1 MMASNSN
8 FLVQLKEVFKSLSFE
23 RRIVF
28 LTITAA
34 TILGMF
40 FVAKWAGKP
49 EFRQLYSNLSVEDA
63 GAVLAKLKEQKID
76 YQISSNGSS
85 IMIPNDKIYEVRM
98 QLASI
103 GLPQGG
109 GIGFEIF
116 DNTKLGMTEFVQN
129 INYQRALQGELCRTI
144 DGFNEVISSRVHIV
158 MPSKSLFIED
168 QEPATASVVLKVHPG
183 KWLTNNQIQGIVH
196 LVSSSI
202 SGLSPEDVTVIDNNG
217 EMLAGFKDSSGV
229 GKASSDQLEYQQK
242 VDKNLEKRIK
252 TMLDTALGDN
262 KSIVRVSC
270 SFDFK
275 KHEKTEEMFF
285 PENKVA
291 RSEQTSSLTSNGTNQ
306 IPAGIPGVT
315 SNITMPGSS
324 GNISDRKSMSGKED
338 KTVNYEI
345 GKVVSHI
352 VEPYGTIKR
361 ISVAVLVDGI
371 YKPVAGESNAK
382 KKKSSKTSTK
392 EPEVEYVSRSKEE
405 MKSLESL
412 VKRAV
417 NFNEARGDEIEIVNI
432 PFVTTNL
439 QENDDNIIQESWQS
453 KIIKNKLVIKY
464 VISGFIFI
472 LTFFFIVRPLIKW
485 ITSASV
491 KNISLLKQ
499 LPKTV
504 REVENEYAYASDRL
518 GFRDKALDLIKKD
531 SEQSA
536 LFMKNWLKE
545 K

>member
-1 MMASNSN
+1 
-8 FLVQLKEVFKSLSFE
+8 
-23 RRIVF
+23 
-28 LTITAA
+28 
-34 TILGMF
+34 
-40 FVAKWAGKP
+40 
-49 EFRQLYSNLSVEDA
+49 
-63 GAVLAKLKEQKID
+63 
-76 YQISSNGSS
+76 
-85 IMIPNDKIYEVRM
+85 
-98 QLASI
+98 
-103 GLPQGG
+103 
-109 GIGFEIF
+109 
-116 DNTKLGMTEFVQN
+116 
-129 INYQRALQGELCRTI
+129 
-144 DGFNEVISSRVHIV
+144 
-158 MPSKSLFIED
+158 
-168 QEPATASVVLKVHPG
+168 
-183 KWLTNNQIQGIVH
+183 
-196 LVSSSI
+196 
-202 SGLSPEDVTVIDNNG
+202 
-217 EMLAGFKDSSGV
+217 
-229 GKASSDQLEYQQK
+229 
-242 VDKNLEKRIK
+242 
-252 TMLDTALGDN
+252 
-262 KSIVRVSC
+262 
-270 SFDFK
+270 
-275 KHEKTEEMFF
+275 
-285 PENKVA
+285 
-291 RSEQTSSLTSNGTNQ
+291 
-306 IPAGIPGVT
+306 
-315 SNITMPGSS
+315 MPGTS

-382 KKKSSKTSTK
+382 KKKGSKTSTK

-464 VISGFIFI
+464 AISGFIFI